1 MSKLFN
7 IKGDPFAK
15 LSAEEER
22 EYLTKIFY
30 KQRYYDSL
38 LGLAEDSV
46 SRFVLGQRGQGKSAT
61 ILHLFE
67 DMKSSGYLPVLI
79 DRYDGYPLQ
88 DNKNYFLYSMIQAL
102 TFKLA
107 KNLMDYS
114 FKKKNLNSSQKEQL
128 AFFIEAFYDK
138 ETAEECIYQADIIR
152 NKRCSNKV
160 KAWINN
166 HLSFLNGVLDLSIKV
181 GVDLIKS
188 VLKMDNVDISSTRK
202 EYIGELQIEQYHSL
216 SMSEIVQWD
225 TSKLIKVLKNL
236 IEIACAM
243 NCKSVV
249 VMFDKIDEVPGI
261 NADIEK
267 VTTFMYDFLTDNNLL
282 YTSKLSIVVSLWSE
296 VKKSLNKRGVR
307 FDKFKEID
315 IRWTNEELVEMMNK
329 RLLYYSVDKKTPVTL
344 SSLVTNENQLA
355 VIMELADRS
364 PRYLINLLGYIL
376 YEEHTNNVR
385 EFSVDALT
393 KGYMMYCRKF
403 DYVSAQPSR
412 TGKGSDLTAWIT
424 RLLRIK
430 LSQFTLEQ
438 YMAHFNLKKNTALKH
453 IETLIQFNLIR
464 DSLYQ
469 TDNGD
474 IKYEVCDPRIKYLI
488 TRGVQ
493 DLD

>member
-1 MSKLFN
+1 MNKLLN

-38 LGLAEDSV
+38 LSLAEASV

-67 DMKSSGYLPVLI
+67 DMKSSGYLPILI

-102 TFKLA
+102 TFKIA
-107 KNLMDYS
+107 KSLMDYPY
-114 FKKKNLNSSQKEQL
+114 KKKSLNAAQKVHL

-138 ETAEECIYQADIIR
+138 ETAEECIYQASNIR
-152 NKRCSNKV
+152 NKRFFNRLKI
-160 KAWINN
+160 WINN
-166 HLSFLNGVLDLSIKV
+166 NLSFLNGVLDISLKV
-181 GVDLIKS
+181 GAELIKS
-188 VLKMDNVDISSTRK
+188 VLGMDNTDTTGMRNDLIR
-202 EYIGELQIEQYHSL
+202 ELAIEEYHSL
-216 SMSEIVQWD
+216 SMSEIVQWE
-225 TSKLIKVLKNL
+225 TSKLIKVLNNL
-236 IEIACAM
+236 IEITCAM
-243 NCKSVV
+243 NYKSVV

-282 YTSKLSIVVSLWSE
+282 YTPKLSIVVSLWSE

-315 IRWTNEELVEMMNK
+315 IRWTNEELIEMMNK
-329 RLLYYSVDKKTPVTL
+329 RLLYYSLDKRNPVTL
-344 SSLVTNENQLA
+344 NSLVPDKNHLD
-355 VIMELADRS
+355 IILELADRS
-364 PRYLINLLGYIL
+364 PRSLINLLGYIL
-376 YEEHTNNVR
+376 YEEQSDNIE

-393 KGYMMYCRKF
+393 KGYMTYSRKF

-412 TGKGSDLTAWIT
+412 TGKGSDLTSWIT

-438 YMAHFNLKKNTALKH
+438 YMTHFNIKKNIGQKH

-469 TDNGD
+469 TDSGD
-474 IKYEVCDPRIKYLI
+474 IKYDVCDPRIRYLI
-488 TRGVQ
+488 NRGIQ